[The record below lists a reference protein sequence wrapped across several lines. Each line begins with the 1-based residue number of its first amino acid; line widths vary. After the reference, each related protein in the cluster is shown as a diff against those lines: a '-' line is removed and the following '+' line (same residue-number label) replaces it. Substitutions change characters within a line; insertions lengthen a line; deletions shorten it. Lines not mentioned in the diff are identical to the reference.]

1 MHFSEKQGKMAR
13 NRTNIYEIEMAMR
26 RAGKVGVHD

>member
-1 MHFSEKQGKMAR
+1 MCLVNMEQL
-13 NRTNIYEIEMAMR
+13 TNIYEIEMAMR